1 MAELDKLAIRGVRS
15 FDPKAVHIIQFFK
28 PLTVI
33 VGHNGSGK
41 TVRAPLTQTIV
52 ECLKYAATGDLPPN
66 TKGGA
71 FVHDPALAG
80 TDTVKAQV
88 RLRFRNTHGVRM
100 SCVRNVQVS
109 RKRTG
114 ALTLKT
120 LEGVLGVDDDT
131 VDAQTRAAISTRC
144 AELDQEMA
152 HLLGVSRAILEHVV
166 FCHQEESHWPL
177 AEPAVLKK
185 RFDEIFEVTRYTKA
199 LDALKA
205 LRKQR
210 QQDARVDDAELRALQ
225 HDKERAEAVQRTL
238 DTLDASI
245 AQKTRDVEALEADL
259 AARTAAN
266 DALRDAAAQFREV
279 LARAATLE
287 ERRALYADSA
297 AELRRTAPLL
307 DAPVAELEARL
318 AALPATLAAAAAE
331 RDAAHARLADAQ
343 RARADAD
350 AAHEALVRQQG
361 AHAAAQQTLARLR
374 RDAHAELVEI
384 AARHGLDAPAGDTEA
399 LAAATLAAL
408 RAHARTAD
416 AADDHAADDARARLD
431 ALEQDVQQRRSALRD
446 VQAQHTHAAAAL
458 ARLDAR
464 VAQADAD
471 LGAAGAPPVLDA
483 LRTRRDALAAQVRD
497 ADAAQARADA
507 DAQCR
512 TLEARRDSLSRTLAA
527 SAHAVAA
534 RAALAERE
542 QQHAARAAELAA
554 CTAALATDAARLA
567 TDGTPAGIA
576 AAAAAALADAE
587 RAEAEADAAAAS
599 AAAAA
604 ARAAAALDVHDTQA
618 AERDAQCAAL
628 RAADTYDGDLAHDL
642 RAARDEVQLRDES
655 LATLEHAAAFF
666 ARILAQG
673 RERHVCLACDRALPD
688 AALPAFEAHVR
699 ASMQRSTPERVAAVR
714 AERDAWLAHV
724 DALERAQRARDA
736 AAEADAARAAHD
748 ARRAALAADAER
760 TADARAAAQA
770 AADAAHADADAL
782 RALAARAQ
790 AARTRAAE
798 VASSDAALA
807 AARTD
812 LGEAPAAGDA
822 RGARRAVLRELAEG
836 TAHRDALHRAHGEAR
851 DALADA
857 ERALHDAEARDA
869 AARAARA
876 RRAEHARDADEARAA
891 VDRLAAACDAAQ
903 APLADA
909 EHARDAAAA
918 AARTAADAAAAA
930 RQERHRD
937 AARAAD
943 LGASLRA
950 AAADVPGDG
959 AALDAALAE
968 AQARRAASDAGVAAA
983 ERAAHTHAEA
993 VRGAQATEAQL
1004 RDSVRCAQLE
1014 RDAARAE
1021 AELRALDVAGARAQ
1035 RDAYDARYD
1044 AARRAETAQRGE
1056 AAHLRGELRGL
1067 ADERAR
1073 RAAELAT
1080 DYAGVHARYVKQLVH
1095 IKVARLADA
1104 DLETYCGALHQ
1115 AILQYHAIKM
1125 EEVNQ
1130 TLDYLWKKTY
1140 QGTDIDTVLVRSDA
1154 EGRVGASGLR
1164 SYQYRVCMVKDR
1176 VELDMRGRCSAG
1188 QKVLACILVRLA
1200 LADAFAAH
1208 CGFLALDEPTT
1219 NLDRENVEAL
1229 AASLVD
1235 LIAERRHQRNFQLVV
1250 ITHDEDFLTRLAQS
1264 DALTQYWRVSR
1275 DAHLHSVLER
1285 AAVRRV

>member
-1 MAELDKLAIRGVRS
+1 M
-15 FDPKAVHIIQFFK
+15 
-28 PLTVI
+28 
-33 VGHNGSGK
+33 
-41 TVRAPLTQTIV
+41 
-52 ECLKYAATGDLPPN
+52 
-66 TKGGA
+66 
-71 FVHDPALAG
+71 LAG

-120 LEGVLGVDDDT
+120 LEGVIGVDDDS
-131 VDAQTRAAISTRC
+131 VDAHTVRAHPLPLTQRAAISTRC

-166 FCHQEESHWPL
+166 FCHQEESNWPL
-177 AEPAVLKK
+177 SEPAVLKK

-225 HDKERAEAVQRTL
+225 HDKERADAVQRTL

-245 AQKTRDVEALEADL
+245 AEKTRAVEALEADL
-259 AARTAAN
+259 DARTAAN
-266 DALRDAAAQFREV
+266 DALRDAAAQFRDV
-279 LARAATLE
+279 LVRAASLE
-287 ERRALYADSA
+287 ERRDLYASSA
-297 AELRRTAPLL
+297 AELRRSATLR
-307 DAPVAELEARL
+307 DAPIAALEAQL
-318 AALPATLAAAAAE
+318 AELPATLAAAAAE

-343 RARADAD
+343 RARDDAD

-361 AHAAAQQTLARLR
+361 AHAAAQQTLARIR
-374 RDAHAELVEI
+374 RDAHAELIDMATRHALDV
-384 AARHGLDAPAGDTEA
+384 AHARDTES
-399 LAAATLAAL
+399 LARATCAAL
-408 RAHARTAD
+408 RAHVRTAD
-416 AADDHAADDARARLD
+416 AADDHAAADARTRLD
-431 ALEQDVQQRRSALRD
+431 ALEHTLQQRRSALRD
-446 VQAQHTHAAAAL
+446 AHAQHTAAAAAL
-458 ARLDAR
+458 ARIDAR
-464 VAQADAD
+464 LAQCDAD
-471 LGAAGAPPVLDA
+471 LGGAGGAPAA
-483 LRTRRDALAAQVRD
+483 LGGLRARRDALAAQVGD

-512 TLEARRDSLSRTLAA
+512 ALEARRDALSRTLAA

-534 RAALAERE
+534 RAALAERQ
-542 QQHAARAAELAA
+542 QQHAARAAELDA
-554 CTAALATDAARLA
+554 CMAALMADAAPLA
-567 TDGTPAGIA
+567 ADGTPAGIA

-587 RAEAEADAAAAS
+587 RAEADADAAAH
-599 AAAAA
+599 AADRAAD
-604 ARAAAALDVHDTQA
+604 RAAAALDVHDAHA
-618 AERDAQCAAL
+618 AEREAQCAAL
-628 RAADTYDGDLAHDL
+628 RAEHAPDGDLDAEL

-666 ARILAQG
+666 ERILAQG
-673 RERHVCLACDRALPD
+673 LERHVCLACDRALPD

-699 ASMQRSTPERVAAVR
+699 SSMQRSTPERVAAVR
-714 AERDAWLAHV
+714 AERDAWHAQV
-724 DALERAQRARDA
+724 ATLERAQHTRDA
-736 AAEADAARAAHD
+736 LVDAEAALAAQRT
-748 ARRAALAADAER
+748 RRAALADDAQR
-760 TADARAAAQA
+760 TADARAAAHA
-770 AADAAHADADAL
+770 AADAAHADAARL
-782 RALAARAQ
+782 RALAARA
-790 AARTRAAE
+790 ASARTLAAD
-798 VASSDAALA
+798 VAASDAALA

-812 LGEAPAAGDA
+812 LGEEPGADDA
-822 RGARRAVLRELAEG
+822 RAALDTVLHDLHRAA
-836 TAHRDALHRAHGEAR
+836 AHRDALVRAHSDAR

-869 AARAARA
+869 AAAAVRA
-876 RRAEHARDADEARAA
+876 RRAELERDADDARAA
-891 VDRLAAACDAAQ
+891 ADRLAAERDAAHG
-903 APLADA
+903 PLADA
-909 EHARDAAAA
+909 ERARDAAAA
-918 AARTAADAAAAA
+918 AARADADAAADA
-930 RQERHRD
+930 RRVRHRD

-943 LGASLRA
+943 LDAALRA

-968 AQARRAASDAGVAAA
+968 AHARRAACAADVVAA
-983 ERAAHTHAEA
+983 ERAADTHAEA
-993 VRGAQATEAQL
+993 VRAAQATEAQL

-1014 RDAARAE
+1014 RDAARA
-1021 AELRALDVAGARAQ
+1021 ADELRTLDVAGARAQ

-1044 AARRAETAQRGE
+1044 AARRAETALRGD

-1080 DYAGVHARYVKQLVH
+1080 EYADVHARYVKQLVH

-1154 EGRVGASGLR
+1154 DGRVGPSGVR

-1200 LADAFAAH
+1200 LADAFGAQ

-1285 AAVRRV
+1285 ATVRRL

>member
-1 MAELDKLAIRGVRS
+1 MRRTQRAHLRQWWQRSGLGAAHLLHQRRAPVERFTVRTASGATSMRGAADVRSPATTYDHALMPARNAAAATRTAACGVSRHTGTITSATSVSSVQASSASTPAPDAWPSRDMVEAARPVEAAHAARGGRCAARRGWPSWTLAIRGVRS

-71 FVHDPALAG
+71 FVHDPALAN

-120 LEGVLGVDDDT
+120 LEGVLGVDDDA

-166 FCHQEESHWPL
+166 FCHQEESNWPL

-225 HDKERAEAVQRTL
+225 HDKERADAVQRTL
-238 DTLDASI
+238 DTLDATI
-245 AQKTRDVEALEADL
+245 AQKTRDVEALEAEL
-259 AARTAAN
+259 ASRTAAN

-279 LARAATLE
+279 LARAAALE
-287 ERRALYADSA
+287 ERRALYADTA
-297 AELRRTAPLL
+297 AELRRSTTLL

-343 RARADAD
+343 RARTDAD

-361 AHAAAQQTLARLR
+361 AHAAAAQTLARLR
-374 RDAHAELVEI
+374 RDAHAELVAI
-384 AARHGLDAPAGDTEA
+384 AARHGLAAHAGDTEA

-408 RAHARTAD
+408 RAHVRTAD
-416 AADDHAADDARARLD
+416 AADDHAADDARTRLD
-431 ALEQDVQQRRSALRD
+431 ALEHAVQQRRSALRD

-471 LGAAGAPPVLDA
+471 LGGAPAAAPAVDG
-483 LRTRRDALAAQVRD
+483 LRTRRDTLAAQVRD
-497 ADAAQARADA
+497 AGAAQARADA

-512 TLEARRDSLSRTLAA
+512 ALEARRDALSRTLAA
-527 SAHAVAA
+527 SASAVAA

-554 CTAALATDAARLA
+554 RTAALATDAARLA

-587 RAEAEADAAAAS
+587 RAEAEADAAAQ
-599 AAAAA
+599 AAARAA
-604 ARAAAALDVHDTQA
+604 DRAAAALDVHDAQA

-628 RAADTYDGDLAHDL
+628 RAADTYAGDLAHDL

-699 ASMQRSTPERVAAVR
+699 ASMQRSTPERVAAGR
-714 AERDAWLAHV
+714 
-724 DALERAQRARDA
+724 
-736 AAEADAARAAHD
+736 
-748 ARRAALAADAER
+748 
-760 TADARAAAQA
+760 
-770 AADAAHADADAL
+770 
-782 RALAARAQ
+782 
-790 AARTRAAE
+790 
-798 VASSDAALA
+798 
-807 AARTD
+807 
-812 LGEAPAAGDA
+812 
-822 RGARRAVLRELAEG
+822 
-836 TAHRDALHRAHGEAR
+836 HR
-851 DALADA
+851 
-857 ERALHDAEARDA
+857 
-869 AARAARA
+869 
-876 RRAEHARDADEARAA
+876 DEAR
-891 VDRLAAACDAAQ
+891 V
-903 APLADA
+903 
-909 EHARDAAAA
+909 
-918 AARTAADAAAAA
+918 
-930 RQERHRD
+930 
-937 AARAAD
+937 AD
-943 LGASLRA
+943 LAASLRA

-968 AQARRAASDAGVAAA
+968 AQARRAACDAAVAAA

-1014 RDAARAE
+1014 RDAARAA
-1021 AELRALDVAGARAQ
+1021 AELRALDVAGAQAQ

-1044 AARRAETAQRGE
+1044 AARRAETAQRGD

-1080 DYAGVHARYVKQLVH
+1080 DYAEVHARYVKQLVH

-1154 EGRVGASGLR
+1154 DGRVGPSGLR

-1200 LADAFAAH
+1200 LADAFGAH

-1285 AAVRRV
+1285 ATVRRL